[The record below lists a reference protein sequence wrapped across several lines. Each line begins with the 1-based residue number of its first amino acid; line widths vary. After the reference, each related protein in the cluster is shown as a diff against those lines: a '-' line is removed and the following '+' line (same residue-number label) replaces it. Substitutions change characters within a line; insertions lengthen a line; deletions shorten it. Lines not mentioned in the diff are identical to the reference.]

1 VQFFCGAAEGAGVR
15 QRQPVLKVPEVHAF
29 ILRMIIRKISHWTHE
44 FKIFSMNTGSNQAT
58 PKFNPTGDIMNIK
71 TFLGGLLV
79 ASSALSPAMAQTY
92 PVKPISLIVPYPA
105 GGPSDFFARKVQP
118 DAATRLGKQPMI
130 IENIGGAGGS
140 IGLSKLVSAPADG
153 ATLSLAS
160 PMELVLSPLAIQGV
174 KYKSEDFKLVAQF
187 ATTNTILAVR
197 NSLNVKTVDELLALA
212 RKSNSK
218 PLSYGS
224 VGPGSLYH
232 LIGERFSQLTKVD
245 MLHVPYKGIA
255 PLLTD
260 LMGGQIDMAF
270 LPMAG
275 SIPATLMD
283 GKIQGLAVTA
293 KTPHPLFKQFPAMA
307 TMKGLES
314 MEFDIWAGIVVH
326 RNTPDHIV
334 NALNKAFYASAE
346 MPETRKAL
354 EGSGNVVLPE
364 RDPLVLDR
372 IYRSEIDRYRG
383 IAKSIN
389 LQAQ

>member
-1 VQFFCGAAEGAGVR
+1 MNFKHL
-15 QRQPVLKVPEVHAF
+15 LK
-29 ILRMIIRKISHWTHE
+29 
-44 FKIFSMNTGSNQAT
+44 G
-58 PKFNPTGDIMNIK
+58 
-71 TFLGGLLV
+71 LV
-79 ASSALSPAMAQTY
+79 AMLSVATVALAQAQSY
-92 PVKPISLIVPYPA
+92 PSKPISLIVPYPA

-118 DAATRLGKQPMI
+118 EAAAKLGQTMI

-140 IGLSKLVSAPADG
+140 IGLSKVINAPADG
-153 ATLSLAS
+153 YMLTLAS
-160 PMELVLSPLAIQGV
+160 PMELVLAPMAIQGV
-174 KYKSEDFKLVAQF
+174 KYKPEDFKMVAQF

-197 NSLNVKTVDELLALA
+197 NSLNVKTVDELLAVA
-212 RKSNSK
+212 RKSADK

-232 LIGERFSQLTKVD
+232 LIGEKFSQLTKVQ

-260 LMGGQIDMAF
+260 LMGGQIDVAF

-275 SIPATLMD
+275 SIPQTLID

-307 TMKGLES
+307 AMKGLEA
-314 MEFDIWAGIVVH
+314 MDFDIWAGVQVH
-326 RNTPDHIV
+326 KNTPDNVV

-354 EGSGNVVLPE
+354 EGSGNVVLPSRTPAE
-364 RDPLVLDR
+364 LARV
-372 IYRSEIDRYRG
+372 YQSEIERYRA

-389 LQAQ
+389 LQPQ